1 MVLETCVYLKM
12 IHVLTVIKMMVEAQ
26 KLVFYFL
33 RLALP
38 DIKTMAL
45 ETSVF
50 LKMIHVPKDTKMME
64 D

>member
-1 MVLETCVYLKM
+1 M

>member
-1 MVLETCVYLKM
+1 MALETFVFLKM

-33 RLALP
+33 HLALP
-38 DIKTMAL
+38 DIKTMVL
-45 ETSVF
+45 EISVF
-50 LKMIHVPKDTKMME
+50 LKMTHVPKDIKMME